1 MDSMSSV
8 RGGIKHFGMV
18 IDALSVFKS
27 RERNGEWK
35 KGTDCFILFG
45 V

>member
-1 MDSMSSV
+1 MDFKSSV

-18 IDALSVFKS
+18 IGALSVFGS
-27 RERNGEWK
+27 RERDGEWK
-35 KGTDCFILFG
+35 KGTDSFILFG